1 MKKLLFFLIFNFFA
15 NVAHS
20 QTGYEIIVNLKS
32 SNDTI
37 AYLTYYQFDKTYI
50 KDTCYVEKN
59 RQFIFKGKTKL
70 DTGIYSIVSQQKTIY
85 FDFFVDEQNQ
95 KLEFKNELEPNNILG
110 LNVLNSPSQNN
121 FIDYLKFVSKQ
132 NINFIN
138 FKNNSAPKTKNDSI
152 LLIEKQKEVEQ
163 EIRNYEQDFYNKNKS
178 S

>member
-20 QTGYEIIVNLKS
+20 QTGYEIIVNLKN

-50 KDTCYVEKN
+50 KDTCYVAKN

-121 FIDYLKFVSKQ
+121 FIDYLKFVSNQIIKVV
-132 NINFIN
+132 
-138 FKNNSAPKTKNDSI
+138 SVYTMHDG
-152 LLIEKQKEVEQ
+152 EK
-163 EIRNYEQDFYNKNKS
+163 FL
-178 S
+178 